1 MSKMSKEDKQEVKYL
16 DVRNS
21 IKNFLEEV
29 DYDNIIRYMIEDLD
43 TIEDINNTQSMELFK
58 LISNLET
65 ALQSYK
71 RLKNDLQT
79 A

>member
-1 MSKMSKEDKQEVKYL
+1 
-16 DVRNS
+16 
-21 IKNFLEEV
+21 
-29 DYDNIIRYMIEDLD
+29 
-43 TIEDINNTQSMELFK
+43 MELFK

>member
-1 MSKMSKEDKQEVKYL
+1 MSKEDKQEVKYL